1 MKSRCLVQLA
11 AAVLAAALTGCNPQV
26 ADDKPAD
33 SNSSPTPAPSA
44 ASPAPGG
51 PAPGAGALTLT
62 DAIAVIP
69 DGDERRDG
77 YERDAFRLWIDE
89 DDDGCQTRAEVLLQ
103 EATTKPEQGE
113 RCTLTGGAWMSYY
126 DGIEVTDPKKLDIDH
141 VVPLAEAWDSGAYH
155 WTPERRQAYANDL
168 GSARSLVAVT
178 AKSNRAKGDRDPAQ
192 WLPPAKS
199 AYCSYGADWT
209 AAKLR
214 WKLTADRAEKT
225 VLLDLAK
232 ACTDTVV
239 EFEEAAE

>member
-1 MKSRCLVQLA
+1 MHRSRLVALA
-11 AAVLAAALTGCNPQV
+11 AVVLSATLVGCNPQP

-33 SNSSPTPAPSA
+33 STPTSTASA

-51 PAPGAGALTLT
+51 PAPGAGALSLT
-62 DAIAVIP
+62 DAIAAIP
-69 DGDERRDG
+69 DGTERRDG

-113 RCTLTGGAWMSYY
+113 KCTLTGGTWMSYY
-126 DGIEVTDPKKLDIDH
+126 DQIEVTDAKKLDIDH
-141 VVPLAEAWDSGAYH
+141 IVPLAEAWDSGANG
-155 WTPERRQAYANDL
+155 WTSERRQAYANDL
-168 GSARSLVAVT
+168 ASQRSLVAVT
-178 AKSNRAKGDRDPAQ
+178 AKSNRSKGDQDPAQ
-192 WLPPAKS
+192 WLPPARS
-199 AYCSYGADWT
+199 AYCAYGADWT

-214 WKLTADRAEKT
+214 WKLSADKAEKSA
-225 VLLDLAK
+225 LLGLAK